1 MVLMGLLVEVDNPKD
16 TAEKVLWLYR
26 HLKKVTVIKNKDLKK
41 VIKIYDIKLVENLYM
56 KKFINLIT
64 GGLKDKVLFIDYTT
78 LYCEERRLAA

>member
-1 MVLMGLLVEVDNPKD
+1 MGLLVEVDNPKD

-26 HLKKVTVIKNKDLKK
+26 HLKEVTVIKNKDLKK